1 MAARKVWRIP
11 VLINATGDIVK
22 IWKPRPWTI
31 DPQNDYYETEIAM
44 NAFNEGKVRKSL
56 LTSGL
61 PPMKNIKLVV
71 RKDPGK
77 TKDDIMQTYELLL
90 QMPTLLAK
98 GTDEE
103 FDAFLRK
110 VLPKRV

>member
-11 VLINATGDIVK
+11 VLINSTGDIVK
-22 IWKPRPWTI
+22 IWKPRQWTI
-31 DPQNDYYETEIAM
+31 DPQNDYYEPEIAM
-44 NAFNEGKVRKSL
+44 NAFNSRKVKKSL
-56 LTSGL
+56 LTRGL
-61 PPMKNIKLVV
+61 PPMKNVQLVV

-77 TKDDIMQTYELLL
+77 TKEEIMQTYNLLL
-90 QMPTLLAK
+90 SMPTLLAK

-110 VLPKRV
+110 VLPRRV